1 MQPFIHVYQ
10 LKLIPPTG
18 INYIRIP
25 AVCFWMHI
33 VLVSIRFYAKVQK
46 CAEYVFSEYSSLDKL
61 YNKTILPILNGE
73 VSLPDVG
80 YTKAKNYDDEG
91 NLTGETAEAEPT
103 PYQKTANCK
112 KYEAELGWYGLMSP
126 SGKIITPPRYCD
138 ITAIGYDLYLCKTDD
153 IRGEV
158 LNGKGVRVR

>member
-1 MQPFIHVYQ
+1 MA
-10 LKLIPPTG
+10 TG
-18 INYIRIP
+18 IRINYIRIP

-80 YTKAKNYDDEG
+80 AD
-91 NLTGETAEAEPT
+91 
-103 PYQKTANCK
+103 
-112 KYEAELGWYGLMSP
+112 W
-126 SGKIITPPRYCD
+126 IFI
-138 ITAIGYDLYLCKTDD
+138 DLALCKIVNPSNFHKLKQIILSHVRRMYMCKEPNILDYYDNLED
-153 IRGEV
+153 ILQYLEYTQ
-158 LNGKGVRVR
+158 L

>member
-1 MQPFIHVYQ
+1 M
-10 LKLIPPTG
+10 KT
-18 INYIRIP
+18 
-25 AVCFWMHI
+25 
-33 VLVSIRFYAKVQK
+33 
-46 CAEYVFSEYSSLDKL
+46 LD
-61 YNKTILPILNGE
+61 TILPILNGE

-80 YTKAKNYDDEG
+80 YTTAKNYDDEG

-126 SGKIITPPRYCD
+126 SGKVITPPRYCD

-158 LNGKGVRVR
+158 LNGKGVKVR

>member
-1 MQPFIHVYQ
+1 MFLDAYCVGKHQILCKS
-10 LKLIPPTG
+10 LKVC
-18 INYIRIP
+18 RI
-25 AVCFWMHI
+25 C
-33 VLVSIRFYAKVQK
+33 
-46 CAEYVFSEYSSLDKL
+46 FSEYSSLDKL

-73 VSLPDVG
+73 VYLPDVG
-80 YTKAKNYDDEG
+80 YTTAKNYDDEG
-91 NLTGETAEAEPT
+91 NLIGETAEAEPT

-112 KYEAELGWYGLMSP
+112 KYEADIGWYGLMSP
-126 SGKIITPPRYCD
+126 SGKVITPPRYCD

>member
-1 MQPFIHVYQ
+1 MA
-10 LKLIPPTG
+10 TG
-18 INYIRIP
+18 IRINYIRIP

-80 YTKAKNYDDEG
+80 AD
-91 NLTGETAEAEPT
+91 
-103 PYQKTANCK
+103 
-112 KYEAELGWYGLMSP
+112 W
-126 SGKIITPPRYCD
+126 IFI
-138 ITAIGYDLYLCKTDD
+138 DLALCKIVNPSNFHKLKQIILSHVRKMYMRKEPNILDYYDNLED
-153 IRGEV
+153 ILQYLEYTQ
-158 LNGKGVRVR
+158 L

>member
-1 MQPFIHVYQ
+1 MA
-10 LKLIPPTG
+10 TG
-18 INYIRIP
+18 IRINYIRIP

-80 YTKAKNYDDEG
+80 YTTAKNYDDED

-112 KYEAELGWYGLMSP
+112 NIKQTWLVWIDVTKWKSHYS
-126 SGKIITPPRYCD
+126 SKILRY
-138 ITAIGYDLYLCKTDD
+138 YSHWLRL
-153 IRGEV
+153 V
-158 LNGKGVRVR
+158 FM

>member
-1 MQPFIHVYQ
+1 MQPILMNYKQKFKSVQNMSFQNIRH
-10 LKLIPPTG
+10 LI
-18 INYIRIP
+18 N
-25 AVCFWMHI
+25 
-33 VLVSIRFYAKVQK
+33 SI
-46 CAEYVFSEYSSLDKL
+46 
-61 YNKTILPILNGE
+61 INGE

-80 YTKAKNYDDEG
+80 YTTAKNYDDEG

-126 SGKIITPPRYCD
+126 SGKLITPPRYCD